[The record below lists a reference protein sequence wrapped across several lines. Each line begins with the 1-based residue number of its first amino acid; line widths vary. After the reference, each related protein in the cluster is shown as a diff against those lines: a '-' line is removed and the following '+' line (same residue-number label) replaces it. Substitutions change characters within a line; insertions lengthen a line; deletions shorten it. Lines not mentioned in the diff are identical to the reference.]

1 MIWQLVHNQGEY
13 YMKSFNLDL
22 KQLIS
27 TAVHSGAI
35 TVDDINAAIAEPR
48 GLNMPCGVL
57 RNGDWGFAAVFFS
70 TDKESGAVN
79 RSKDGVRVK
88 FNIRAQQAKKQNAAQ
103 TPGQVLPQ
111 TAGAPVLTPE
121 MVAGLAAL
129 GIQLPTAPAPVVATA
144 VADDETD
151 FSKISL

>member
-1 MIWQLVHNQGEY
+1 
-13 YMKSFNLDL
+13 MKSFNLDL

-35 TVDDINAAIAEPR
+35 SVDDINAAIKEPR

-88 FNIRAQQAKKQNAAQ
+88 FNIRAQQAKKQTAAS
-103 TPGQVLPQ
+103 TPGQVLPN

-121 MVAGLAAL
+121 IVAVLSAL
-129 GIQLPTAPAPVVATA
+129 GVQLPTQAAPAAEAEV
-144 VADDETD
+144 DETD
-151 FSKISL
+151 FSKVTL